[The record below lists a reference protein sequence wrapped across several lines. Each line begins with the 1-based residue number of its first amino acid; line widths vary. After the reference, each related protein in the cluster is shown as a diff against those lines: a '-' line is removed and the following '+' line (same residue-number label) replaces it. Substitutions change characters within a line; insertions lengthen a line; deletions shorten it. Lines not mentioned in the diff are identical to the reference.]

1 MPEHSQDRIE
11 SGRVRRAPKFSVFLL
26 VGAVLGLVVALILT
40 FAFDGTAGVSPNT
53 GIQYS
58 QAQVFGFLALI
69 CVTIGVL
76 LGGLVALVF
85 DRRSTTP
92 PSTSTPS
99 PARTA
104 TVTTDP
110 GHRPGFGSARG
121 VYASSAMIGW
131 IAASKAATSPRSPS
145 VTAIVSDP
153 IHHTPRCVSGSTC
166 TLSSNE

>member
-69 CVTIGVL
+69 CVTVGVL

-85 DRRSTTP
+85 DRRSR
-92 PSTSTPS
+92 SR
-99 PARTA
+99 ARDIS
-104 TVTTDP
+104 VDHESVHVDP
-110 GHRPGFGSARG
+110 EPGTNGHGQ
-121 VYASSAMIGW
+121 
-131 IAASKAATSPRSPS
+131 
-145 VTAIVSDP
+145 
-153 IHHTPRCVSGSTC
+153 H
-166 TLSSNE
+166 